1 MGILWP
7 IVSSTF
13 SKSTLMLESSEEL
26 EYALPRKHHCK
37 WTIFYKFW
45 CFDAFIHSIC
55 MPAVSMSPMENC
67 CTVSCTRRTNEMS
80 DRWTEMGISLT
91 YSAQRKKV
99 SNSSGSRVMMEVML
113 RLTKN
118 PVHKEESES
127 GLALQIC
134 TASFARKGVW
144 STKVLLEFL
153 WGVKTHLDYWTLHG
167 SAPGGVFLWYIHAP
181 RVTTWGRSAT
191 FTMAGQEK
199 GVKSM
204 VWA

>member
-1 MGILWP
+1 
-7 IVSSTF
+7 
-13 SKSTLMLESSEEL
+13 
-26 EYALPRKHHCK
+26 
-37 WTIFYKFW
+37 
-45 CFDAFIHSIC
+45 
-55 MPAVSMSPMENC
+55 
-67 CTVSCTRRTNEMS
+67 
-80 DRWTEMGISLT
+80 MGISLT

-153 WGVKTHLDYWTLHG
+153 
-167 SAPGGVFLWYIHAP
+167 
-181 RVTTWGRSAT
+181 
-191 FTMAGQEK
+191 
-199 GVKSM
+199 
-204 VWA
+204 